1 MIKQRRFLG
10 AEIHDWSG
18 KLLMLIANGIPTILF
33 INGLDSI
40 AVRNRFS
47 MIPCYTQRTII
58 IVVEGSRREVVV
70 ASG

>member
-10 AEIHDWSG
+10 AEIHDSSG
-18 KLLMLIANGIPTILF
+18 KLLMLIANGRQPYYI
-33 INGLDSI
+33 INGWDSI
-40 AVRNRFS
+40 AVRNQFS
-47 MIPCYTQRTII
+47 MIPCYTQRTIN